1 MAAGNHIRYLKRQD
15 LDLDAWDECIRSSPV
30 GLLYARSFFLDA
42 MTDGQW
48 DALILEDYEAV
59 MPLTWNKKYGF
70 TYLYQPHFV
79 PVLGV
84 FAGHIP
90 PPSLVD
96 FLSAIPSHFR
106 FWDFDCN
113 ETNTLPAFTSLPINN
128 VRRKNYFLPLDRS
141 GQQLRQ
147 DYKRLAR
154 RMLQKVAG
162 LDIDIIRG
170 VEPEEVIEHFQEEY
184 RHRLMHTPEEEY
196 RRITAAARLAS
207 AKGHLATYLARTP
220 DGEVL
225 AFYLVLRD
233 DRFVYSV
240 LGGSTEKG
248 KENGAFYLLTDAVI
262 QDHCNTDRIFRFE
275 GSDLPGIAFF
285 NAQFGSYPVQY
296 SHLVLN
302 KLPFPLNLLK
312 KK

>member
-1 MAAGNHIRYLKRQD
+1 MTAGNHIRYLKRQD
-15 LDLDAWDECIRSSPV
+15 LDLDAWDECIRSSPA

-42 MTDGQW
+42 VTDGQW
-48 DALILEDYEAV
+48 DALILGDYDAV

-147 DYKRLAR
+147 GYKRLAR
-154 RMLQKVAG
+154 RMLQKAAG
-162 LDIDIIRG
+162 LNIDIIRG
-170 VEPEEVIEHFQEEY
+170 VEPEEVIEHFHEEY

-207 AKGHLATYLARTP
+207 TKGHLATYLARAP
-220 DGEVL
+220 NGEVL

-233 DRFVYSV
+233 EKFVYSV
-240 LGGSTEKG
+240 LGGSTETG
-248 KENGAFYLLTDAVI
+248 KEKGGFYLLTDAVI